1 MMKKTYYSVRKG
13 NRCIVFNAETGN
25 IAAFKS
31 SAFDKEE
38 REIYNKKVE
47 LSDSIKYL
55 LQNNFFETEDAQLF
69 YDKIEYQTKNKIMY
83 CLLQEEK
90 SFDEIQSEI
99 QRATQ
104 EYSDILIAILDIKA
118 MVSARYSK
126 EIYKLLAT
134 YVGKVN
140 VIISNSAVL
149 VDDEWAWLRF
159 AGELWYCQELCA
171 NWIAD
176 SG

>member
-55 LQNNFFETEDAQLF
+55 LQNNFFETEDAQ
-69 YDKIEYQTKNKIMY
+69 
-83 CLLQEEK
+83 
-90 SFDEIQSEI
+90 S
-99 QRATQ
+99 
-104 EYSDILIAILDIKA
+104 
-118 MVSARYSK
+118 
-126 EIYKLLAT
+126 
-134 YVGKVN
+134 
-140 VIISNSAVL
+140 
-149 VDDEWAWLRF
+149 
-159 AGELWYCQELCA
+159 
-171 NWIAD
+171 
-176 SG
+176 